1 MWSLILERLFKRY
14 GENLELNEDNYVELN
29 DEDLRYMKSFGEDK
43 EEVEL
48 GLNGFGN
55 IVLENGK
62 ENMVILMKELEKFG
76 NE

>member
-29 DEDLRYMKSFGEDK
+29 DEDLRYMKSFREDK
-43 EEVEL
+43 EEVEF